1 MDATASDQ
9 LRFRLLGEATLRVA
23 GIDSH
28 RVFPQKGLALL
39 VYLAM
44 NRGRP
49 VSRAVLADLL
59 WGNRVDSQARQNL
72 RQCILTL
79 RRDLGPTLGRALV
92 VEDQSLALAVD
103 RVEVDALRFVA
114 CAGAADPTERR
125 RCLDLPWGPFLGSFS
140 TGAEGFDEWAAA
152 ERQGLDTTAARVFVE
167 LAERFDGAG
176 DGELAIAALER
187 LIAIDPAEEHRHRRL
202 LALEAR
208 TRGADAALARG
219 KMLTALLKRE
229 FDAAPE
235 PATLALLENIRRSA
249 RTQFEDVRTVATEP
263 HDDLKPIGPAAIT
276 PTAPLGAG
284 RLPRV
289 IAACA
294 VAVLASAGVAVVW
307 MLALAPSTPI
317 TEQRVQQDLA
327 AQTAHSIDSDGSLRS
342 FPSPSWQ
349 SPPLPSRSA
358 GEAGGRERGLVAI
371 VVLPFTSRGEQNG
384 NMVADMMT
392 DDLNNMLSRFSELR
406 VISSQTGRSYRG
418 RNVDAAAIG
427 KELGVS
433 YLLEGNV
440 SMRGGDLRVNVGL
453 VETATQLQVWSRR
466 FDRTGVDR
474 FAIQDEIVKSL
485 GRELQIELV
494 QLESE
499 RGTAS
504 PDLHELIFKG
514 FAALGAASY
523 SGVESLRLAERFFA
537 QALSQDPDNVR
548 AQGGLGAYHAQM
560 ALQFHDDEPAAH
572 LEKAETI
579 LGRLIDRHPN
589 RHGPFFNLGLV
600 YVARKQAKNAARM
613 FERSIELNPS
623 HAPSYAQLGR
633 TLVML
638 GRPDEGLQH
647 ILYAMRLSPRD
658 PTLPYWLFFAGQAEL
673 ELGDY
678 GEAIVY
684 AERAHALNPGHPH
697 TMLVLAAVH
706 ALSDNISAA
715 HRQLHELSQVKAHL
729 SREKLIELYGEAR
742 ALRQSR
748 FVEGLRR
755 ALAPAL

>member
-1 MDATASDQ
+1 VDATAPDQ
-9 LRFRLLGEATLRVA
+9 LRFRLLGEATLRIA
-23 GIDSH
+23 GADYH
-28 RVFPQKGLALL
+28 RVLPQKGLALL

-44 NRGRP
+44 NRGRS

-59 WGNRVDSQARQNL
+59 WGDRVDSQARQNL

-79 RRDLGPTLGRALV
+79 RRDLGPTLGRPLV

-103 RVEVDALRFVA
+103 RVEVDALQFVA
-114 CAGAADPTERR
+114 CAGAADLSERR
-125 RCLDLPWGPFLGSFS
+125 RCLDLPWGPFLGRFS

-152 ERQGLDTTAARVFVE
+152 ERQGLNTTAARAFAE
-167 LAERFDGAG
+167 LAERFDAAG
-176 DGELAIAALER
+176 DGELAIAALEH
-187 LIAIDPAEEHRHRRL
+187 LIAVDPAEEHRHRRL
-202 LALEAR
+202 LALETR

-235 PATLALLENIRRSA
+235 PATLALLEDIRRSA
-249 RTQFEDVRTVATEP
+249 RTQFEDARAIAAEP
-263 HDDLKPIGPAAIT
+263 HDDAKPIGPAAIT
-276 PTAPLGAG
+276 PTAPLGVG
-284 RLPRV
+284 RVPRA
-289 IAACA
+289 IAAWA
-294 VAVLASAGVAVVW
+294 VAILAMAGVALGR
-307 MLALAPSTPI
+307 MHAPSSQI
-317 TEQRVQQDLA
+317 IERSVQQDLA
-327 AQTAHSIDSDGSLRS
+327 AQTARSTDSDTSLRAS
-342 FPSPSWQ
+342 PSPSWQ

-358 GEAGGRERGLVAI
+358 AESGGRERGRVAML
-371 VVLPFTSRGEQNG
+371 VLPFTNRGEQND
-384 NMVADMMT
+384 NIVADMMT

-406 VISSQTGRSYRG
+406 VISSQTARSYQG

-466 FDRTGVDR
+466 FDRTGMDR
-474 FAIQDEIVKSL
+474 YTIQDEIVKSL
-485 GRELQIELV
+485 GRELQIEVV
-494 QLESE
+494 QRESE

-514 FAALGAASY
+514 FAALNAASY
-523 SGVESLRLAERFFA
+523 SGVESLRQGERFFA

-548 AQGGLGAYHAQM
+548 AQAGLGAYHAQM

-572 LEKAETI
+572 LDKAEAI
-579 LGRLIDRHPN
+579 LGRLIEGHPN
-589 RHGPFFNLGLV
+589 RYGPYFNLGLA
-600 YVARKQAKNAARM
+600 YVARKQVKKAALL

-633 TLVML
+633 TLVLL
-638 GRPDEGLQH
+638 GLPDEGLQH

-673 ELGDY
+673 ERGDY
-678 GEAIVY
+678 GEAIAY

-697 TMLVLAAVH
+697 TMLVIAAAH

-729 SREKLIELYGEAR
+729 SREKLIDLYGEAR
-742 ALRQSR
+742 PLQQSR

-755 ALAPAL
+755 ALAPTL